1 MSTDGLRF
9 RFSCA
14 DMSGA
19 DFVSTATALRRAAII
34 YFYTTTHTRT
44 HKQAHTAVSCCC
56 QWAVEQ
62 TITDASL
69 HAKQTARLA
78 R

>member
-34 YFYTTTHTRT
+34 YFYTTTRIH
-44 HKQAHTAVSCCC
+44 AHTNKHTQQCLAAVSG
-56 QWAVEQ
+56 Q
-62 TITDASL
+62 
-69 HAKQTARLA
+69 
-78 R
+78 